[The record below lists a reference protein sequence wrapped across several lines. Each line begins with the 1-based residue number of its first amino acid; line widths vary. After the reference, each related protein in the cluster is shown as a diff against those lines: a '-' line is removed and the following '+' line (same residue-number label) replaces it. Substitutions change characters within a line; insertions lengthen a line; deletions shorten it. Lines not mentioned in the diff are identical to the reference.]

1 MSEILVTGGEDYLGR
16 HLVPALLRRGNRV
29 RVLVARG
36 TDPRWFERRG
46 AAVHPGDVREPESL
60 MRPMRGVDAVV
71 HLSELAPGWHPL
83 ADYQTINVAGTENVC
98 RAALQGGARRV
109 VHVSSWTVYGLD
121 LGQPAREEFLLR
133 PMSEPYALTKAAGDL
148 AVERMIVDEHLPAV
162 ILRPGAIFG
171 PGNRANFGRI
181 ADRLRARQALIIGSG
196 DNALPLVYV
205 SDVVKA
211 LVLAL
216 EHDHAVGQ
224 AYNIGNDVPLTQRQV
239 LDAIAEQIGAP
250 RARLHVPYRL
260 LSRASGIAERMALRT
275 RAEDPL
281 ITRYCVRL
289 FGGDNRLAIDKAR
302 HELGYRPAV
311 SVHEGIKRAAVW
323 YRSQRRLPPTPEPK
337 LIAASEAPIP

>member
-29 RVLVARG
+29 RVLVPRG

-121 LGQPAREEFLLR
+121 LSRPAREEFLLR

-181 ADRLRARQALIIGSG
+181 ADRLRAR
-196 DNALPLVYV
+196 
-205 SDVVKA
+205 
-211 LVLAL
+211 
-216 EHDHAVGQ
+216 
-224 AYNIGNDVPLTQRQV
+224 
-239 LDAIAEQIGAP
+239 
-250 RARLHVPYRL
+250 LHVPYRL

-311 SVHEGIKRAAVW
+311 SLHEGIKRAAVW